1 MLGLFPY
8 IRQEE
13 VIKMIFQDDSFLL
26 VPLKLSQEEIK
37 ILAQEYEQNES
48 STMTIFI
55 EKILKEANK
64 VAIKTKENCMYFLK
78 INPFSQNEIQEV

>member
-1 MLGLFPY
+1 M
-8 IRQEE
+8 
-13 VIKMIFQDDSFLL
+13 VFQDDNFLL